1 MTGAA
6 ATILLVEDNDL
17 DVERIRR
24 CFARLNSRN
33 TMIHARDGIE
43 ALEALRGAGAHARLP
58 RPDLILLDL
67 NLPRMGGL
75 EFLGALRAD
84 AELAN
89 TKVCVL
95 TTSDFHRDIAEAH
108 RHHVCGYVVK
118 PESANQMIET
128 VAALKGYWEICK
140 FP

>member
-24 CFARLNSRN
+24 CFARLNIRN
-33 TMIHARDGIE
+33 KMIRARDGVE
-43 ALEALRGAGAHARLP
+43 ALEALRGSGARACLP

-95 TTSDFHRDIAEAH
+95 TTSDFHRDIVEAH
-108 RHHVCGYVVK
+108 RHHVSGYVVK